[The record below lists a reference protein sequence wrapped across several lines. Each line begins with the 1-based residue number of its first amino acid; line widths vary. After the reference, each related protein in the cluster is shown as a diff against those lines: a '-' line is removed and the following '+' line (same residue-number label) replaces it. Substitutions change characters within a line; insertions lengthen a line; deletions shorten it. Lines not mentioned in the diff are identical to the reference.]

1 MKDSKDHLNIDLDFL
16 DKKEPIR
23 VAPKPEPD
31 SQKSGSAPSS
41 NEKKPEK
48 KPIEVTT
55 NTQYNLKKVLI
66 FGGIIVFFLWAIFS
80 GNSDDSS
87 SSSTTSNSTYSN
99 TSNSNTFTGES
110 GQIFRCSDYNY
121 DRAMALKPS
130 ETESAALDARVSASN
145 SAKDDVESMYVDK
158 YDQDSIDSYN
168 ETVDEFNFRN
178 NRLKT
183 DLAAW
188 DTKVDTYN
196 SYLDDNCTPQ

>member
-23 VAPKPEPD
+23 VAPKPEPEP
-31 SQKSGSAPSS
+31 QKSESATSG
-41 NEKKPEK
+41 NAKKPEK

-55 NTQYNLKKVLI
+55 NTTYNWKKILI
-66 FGGIIVFFLWAIFS
+66 VGGIIVFFLWAIFS
-80 GNSDDSS
+80 GSSDDSS
-87 SSSTTSNSTYSN
+87 SSSTTSNSTYSD
-99 TSNSNTFTGES
+99 TSSGNTFTDDS
-110 GQIFRCSDYNY
+110 GQTFRCSDYNY

-130 ETESAALDARVSASN
+130 ATESAALDARVSASN
-145 SAKDDVESMYVDK
+145 SAKDDIESMYVDE

-168 ETVDEFNFRN
+168 EAVDDFNFRN
-178 NRLKT
+178 NRLKA

-196 SYLDDNCTPQ
+196 SYLDDHCTPQ